1 MQHKQKCASF
11 PPELQVLY
19 DQAKNI
25 PVSAGDAE
33 AQRQSFAY
41 GNAKIENDRITPNM
55 IAQAADHLKG

>member
-1 MQHKQKCASF
+1 
-11 PPELQVLY
+11 LQDLY
-19 DQAKNI
+19 EKARNI
-25 PVSAGDAE
+25 PVSAGAAE

>member
-33 AQRQSFAY
+33 ASGKVLPMGTQRL
-41 GNAKIENDRITPNM
+41 KTIESRPI
-55 IAQAADHLKG
+55 